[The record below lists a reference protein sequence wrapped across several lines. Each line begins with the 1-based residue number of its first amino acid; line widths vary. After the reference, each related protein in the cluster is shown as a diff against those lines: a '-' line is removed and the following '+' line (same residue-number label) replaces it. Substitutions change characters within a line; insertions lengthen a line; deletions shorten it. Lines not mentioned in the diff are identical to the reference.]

1 MSRQTIKQK
10 MPKEGGKSHGFS
22 LVELISVIAII
33 GILAAIA
40 FPALSRLVPNQKLSS
55 DAKSVDAIL
64 QKARLR
70 AATSQKPIR
79 VVLNCSASPCW
90 IELQAA
96 QYLNSAVV
104 GWNAMNN
111 ERHVFSSGTAVGNSS
126 PDYAFDGSSAAPSGI
141 RYAIFMPD
149 SRVYSD
155 PKPFDVFLYLGSATA
170 TNPKNGWR
178 ITLSSDSGRVFS
190 KKEALTI
197 T

>member
-1 MSRQTIKQK
+1 M
-10 MPKEGGKSHGFS
+10 
-22 LVELISVIAII
+22 ELLTVIAII
-33 GILAAIA
+33 GILAAIS
-40 FPALSRLVPNQKLSS
+40 FPALSRMVPNQKLSS

-96 QYLNSAVV
+96 TYLNSSVS
-104 GWNAMNN
+104 GWNSVEN
-111 ERHVFSSGTAVGNSS
+111 ERYVFNSS
-126 PDYAFDGSSAAPSGI
+126 TSVSNSSTTYAFDGASAAPAGV

-155 PKPFDVFLYLGSATA
+155 PKPFDVFLYLGSASGV
-170 TNPKNGWR
+170 NPKNGWR
-178 ITLSSDSGRVFS
+178 ITLSSDSGRVNS
-190 KKEALTI
+190 KKESLTI

>member
-1 MSRQTIKQK
+1 MSRHTKT
-10 MPKEGGKSHGFS
+10 PKTPGRQGRRPGFS
-22 LVELISVIAII
+22 LMELITVIAII

-90 IELQAA
+90 IELQTAN
-96 QYLNSAVV
+96 YVNSAVT
-104 GWNAMNN
+104 GWTAVLN
-111 ERHVFSSGTAVGNSS
+111 ERHTFNSTTTVGNSS
-126 PDYAFDGSSAAPSGI
+126 TDYAFDGSSAAPSGV

-155 PKPFDVFLYLGSATA
+155 PNPFDVFLYLSSASG

-178 ITLSSDSGRVFS
+178 ISLSSDSGRVLS
-190 KKEALTI
+190 KKEALSI